1 MPKVNSK
8 RFWIFRVSSKPDAG
22 GGHMMRSISLARAL
36 SQYIDIHFVLDQGAD
51 SWLLRLENR
60 GLTGEISQNDNNFK
74 LRLRDKLNCI
84 GVLVDSYDISRNSML
99 GWRECCRQLAI
110 IDDFGDAP
118 DFANFVI
125 SSSLDRHTS
134 NKNHM
139 QIIMQGPK
147 YALLSPE
154 YYNCKQQ
161 IYSSSMVNTI
171 LISFGLYDSKN
182 CTKLVI
188 NALKETKFDGI
199 VQVAIGSKA
208 PHLSKIKQILSN
220 YSFDIK
226 IYEDVDGLY
235 ELNSGADLVIG
246 AGGVS
251 LLERIALGKPSI
263 TFIVADNQERQVQW
277 AASLGATIP
286 LALNEYLLESD
297 IVNAINVLL
306 LDVKI
311 RNNMSKI
318 AANIVD
324 GKGALRASE
333 VLMSNIK
340 IEDD

>member
-1 MPKVNSK
+1 
-8 RFWIFRVSSKPDAG
+8 
-22 GGHMMRSISLARAL
+22 
-36 SQYIDIHFVLDQGAD
+36 VLDQGAD

-74 LRLRDKLNCI
+74 LRLRDTLNCI
-84 GVLVDSYDISRNSML
+84 GILVDSYDISINSML
-99 GWRECCRQLAI
+99 GWKECCRQLAI
-110 IDDFGDAP
+110 IDDFGDVP

-147 YALLSPE
+147 YTLLSPE
-154 YYNCKQQ
+154 YYNCKQKKE
-161 IYSSSMVNTI
+161 SSSIVNII
-171 LISFGLYDSKN
+171 LISFGLYDSQN
-182 CTKLVI
+182 CTKLAI

-199 VQVAIGSKA
+199 VRVAIGSKA
-208 PHLSKIKQILSN
+208 PHLSKIKQMLSN
-220 YSFDIK
+220 YSFEIE

-235 ELNSGADLVIG
+235 ELNSEADLVIG

-251 LLERIALGKPSI
+251 LLERMALGKPSI
-263 TFIVADNQERQVQW
+263 TFIVTDNQESQVKW
-277 AASLGATIP
+277 ATSIGATISFT
-286 LALNEYLLESD
+286 LNEYLLKSD
-297 IVNAINVLL
+297 IVNTINILL
-306 LDVKI
+306 SDMRI

-318 AANIVD
+318 AANIID

-340 IEDD
+340 MKDD